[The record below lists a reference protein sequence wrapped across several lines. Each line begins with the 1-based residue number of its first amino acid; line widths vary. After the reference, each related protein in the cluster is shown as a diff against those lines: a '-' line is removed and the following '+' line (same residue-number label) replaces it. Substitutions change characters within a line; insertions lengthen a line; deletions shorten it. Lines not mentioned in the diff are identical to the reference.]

1 MLQAMIFRE
10 VPLAAIDFEDETFRI
25 SEDLE
30 LAEMSS
36 SLHAVGLINPVVLLE
51 GMIPSRFKIVCG
63 FRRLHG
69 LRNLGVAAAAAKI
82 LPSTEFT
89 PVGLFLM
96 AVWDNLSHRRFS
108 PLEAARVLST
118 FKHTCGIENTALVE
132 FYLPLLGLSPHKN
145 VLQSFLHLHRLH
157 PELRRLLNAGQLTPA
172 SAERLAQTAPE
183 IQAGAAPLLGRIR
196 LSASLQREVLDLAED
211 LAAIIR
217 TTLAAVLSQPEI
229 SAIADDAVLSPFQKG
244 ERIYSFLYCR
254 RNPRIS
260 HAREK
265 FNAEKAALDLPG
277 TVRLSA
283 DPFFE
288 SPRLRVEFDVSSAQA
303 FRETV
308 EALERSGRKAS
319 LDRLF
324 EVS

>member
-1 MLQAMIFRE
+1 MIFSDIS
-10 VPLAAIDFEDETFRI
+10 LAAIDFDDETFRI

-30 LAEMSS
+30 PAEMIS
-36 SLHAVGLINPVVLLE
+36 SLRAAGLIHPVVLLE
-51 GMIPSRFKIVCG
+51 DRALSRFKIVCG

-69 LRNLGVAAAAAKI
+69 LRRLGVAVAAAKI
-82 LPSTEFT
+82 VLSTKFV
-89 PVGLFLM
+89 PVDVYLM
-96 AVWDNLSHRRFS
+96 AVWDNLSHRRLS

-118 FKHTCGIENTALVE
+118 LKRNCGIEETALVE
-132 FYLPLLGLSPHKN
+132 FYLPMLGLSPHKN
-145 VLQSFLHLHRLH
+145 VLQSYLCLHQLH
-157 PELRRLLNAGQLTPA
+157 PELRRLLNAGLLTVA
-172 SAERLAQTAPE
+172 SAERLAQAAPE
-183 IQAGAAPLLGRIR
+183 VQAATASLLARIR

-211 LAAIIR
+211 LAASKS
-217 TTLAAVLSQPEI
+217 TTLAEVLNQPGI
-229 SAIADDAVLSPFQKG
+229 CAIADAAVLSPFQKG
-244 ERIYSFLYCR
+244 ERIHSFLYCC

-265 FNAEKAALDLPG
+265 FNADKAALGLPG

-288 SPRLRVEFDVSSAQA
+288 SPRLRVEFDVSSAQT

-308 EALERSGRKAS
+308 EALGRSCRQAS
-319 LDRLF
+319 LESLF